1 MSKSSKRLSRPQQI
15 VLMDW
20 LRSIDAELLQGMTV
34 ADVAAM
40 ERPEAIADAS
50 VSSIRGTMN
59 DLQLTY
65 KRRATSKHLAAN
77 HHARQAVIAQSLLV
91 IANVLSNAVNAGVL
105 DHELFEKLR
114 LIAHSKRIADEDA
127 TNGAA

>member
-1 MSKSSKRLSRPQQI
+1 MSKASKRLSRPQQI

-20 LRSIDAELLQGMTV
+20 LRSIDTELLATMTV

-40 ERPEAIADAS
+40 ERPEVIADAS
-50 VSSIRGTMN
+50 VSTIRGTMN

-65 KRRATSKHLAAN
+65 KRRATGTHLPAN
-77 HHARQAVIAQSLLV
+77 HHARQAALAQSLL
-91 IANVLSNAVNAGVL
+91 ALWRAMDAAGWGGLL
-105 DHELFEKLR
+105 DDSKVENLL
-114 LIAHSKRIADEDA
+114 LIAHSKRITDEDA